1 MAATVILDPGFRPM
15 DRLFDRE
22 MRARLD
28 SLARIVWAR
37 NDLMPAEEIE
47 AHRNEVDIVIS
58 PGWRYGDVRN
68 FPKLRA
74 ILDVG
79 GGFPAQDRLDYAH
92 CFREGIQVL
101 TCAPGF
107 APAVAELALGMAISI
122 TRRLAFE
129 DAAFRAGS
137 EAWGSWGDVDGF
149 SLFDQ
154 TVGLIGFGNIGREL
168 RALLAPFRCIL
179 QVYDPWMTDSYLR
192 SEGVIPVELPTLLET
207 SQVTFVLATPT
218 ASNKGMLTRELLER
232 IPSDAAFVLA
242 SRSHLVDFD
251 ALTELALTRRFP
263 MAIDVFPEEPLPA
276 DHPIRRASGV
286 LLSPHR
292 AGGGLQSYRK
302 IGAMVIDDLEA
313 IIKGLPPHRMQAARP
328 DLIALR
334 GY

>member
-1 MAATVILDPGFRPM
+1 
-15 DRLFDRE
+15 
-22 MRARLD
+22 MRAQLD
-28 SLARIVWAR
+28 SLARILWAR
-37 NDLMPAEEIE
+37 NEPMPAEEIE
-47 AHRNEVDIVIS
+47 AYRNEVDVVIS

-92 CFREGIQVL
+92 CFREGIQIL

-107 APAVAELALGMAISI
+107 APAVAELALGMAIGI

-129 DAAFRAGS
+129 DAAFRTGN
-137 EAWGSWGDVDGF
+137 EQWGSWGDVDGF

-168 RALLAPFRCIL
+168 RPLLAPFRCNL
-179 QVYDPWMTDSYLR
+179 QVYDPWMTAGYLR
-192 SEGVIPVELPTLLET
+192 SEGVVPVDLPTLLET
-207 SQVTFVLATPT
+207 SKVIFVLATPT
-218 ASNKGMLTRELLER
+218 ASNRGMLTRELLER
-232 IPSDAAFVLA
+232 IPPDAAFVLA

-251 ALTELALTRRFP
+251 ALTDLALAGRFP
-263 MAIDVFPEEPLPA
+263 IAIDVFPEEPLPT

-292 AGGGLQSYRK
+292 AGGGLQTYRT
-302 IGAMVIDDLEA
+302 IGSMVLDDLEA
-313 IIKGLPPHRMQAARP
+313 ILNGLPPHRMQAARP
-328 DLIALR
+328 DWIALR